1 MKPLYDLH
9 KLPQDICHQ
18 IFTTPKFRK
27 WFCEYPNKLLGIDSN
42 AKTVKGL
49 ALNVSTAILY
59 LSPHT
64 LSGINL
70 CPMAHLANCAK
81 PCLNTAGRG
90 AMSSVQMSRLRKSL
104 YWEQFPE
111 LFLEQ
116 LIREVTAHAK
126 KCASRNL
133 VPAVRL
139 NGTSDI
145 KWELY
150 LADFMARTSSD
161 YGVEWYDYTKLANRI
176 VPPCYDLTFSYS
188 GEPLFRPYVRKA
200 INNGMRIAV
209 VFRNQDSYR
218 NCESFENTHALY
230 RQRDKV
236 LGGMPIIK
244 GDDHDARFIED
255 DNCVVALY
263 AKGKARNDTSN
274 FVVDTIL
281 N

>member
-1 MKPLYDLH
+1 MNLLYDLS
-9 KLPQDICHQ
+9 KLPQDVKIQ
-18 IFTTPKFRK
+18 ILYNPKYYN
-27 WFCEYPNKLLGIDSN
+27 WFCQYPDKLLGIDSN
-42 AKTVKGL
+42 AKTVKGSKL
-49 ALNVSTAILY
+49 GISTAILY
-59 LSPHT
+59 LAPYT
-64 LSGINL
+64 MSGINL
-70 CPMAHLANCAK
+70 CAMAHLANCHE

-90 AMSSVQMSRLRKSL
+90 AMSNVQMSRLRKSL
-104 YWEQFPE
+104 YWEQFSE

-116 LIREVTAHAK
+116 LESEVLAHAK

-145 KWELY
+145 KWENY
-150 LADFMARTSSD
+150 LFHFMIRAYAD
-161 YGVEWYDYTKLANRI
+161 YGVQWYDYTKLTNRI
-176 VPPCYDLTFSYS
+176 VPKCYDLTFSYS
-188 GEPLFRPYVRKA
+188 GEPLFRPFVRKA
-200 INNGMRIAV
+200 ISNGMRIAV
-209 VFRNQDSYR
+209 VFRNQDSYK
-218 NCESFENTHALY
+218 NCESFVDTVALY

-236 LGGMPIIK
+236 LGGMPIVR

>member
-1 MKPLYDLH
+1 MKLLYDIY
-9 KLPQDICHQ
+9 KLPQDVKIQ
-18 IFTTPKFRK
+18 IVCNPKYYK
-27 WFCEYPNKLLGIDSN
+27 WFCEYPTKLLGIDTN

-59 LSPHT
+59 LAPYT
-64 LSGINL
+64 MSGQNL
-70 CPMAHLANCAK
+70 CPMAHLANCHE

-90 AMSSVQMSRLRKSL
+90 AMSNVQMSRLRKSL

-111 LFLEQ
+111 LFLAQ
-116 LIREVTAHAK
+116 LESEVLAHAK
-126 KCASRNL
+126 RCASRNL
-133 VPAVRL
+133 IPAVRL

-145 KWELY
+145 KWELH
-150 LADFMARTSSD
+150 LTKFMINAHVF

-176 VPPCYDLTFSYS
+176 VPKCYDLTFSYS
-188 GEPLFRPYVRKA
+188 GEPLFRPFVRKA
-200 INNGMRIAV
+200 IDNGMRIAV
-209 VFRNQDSYR
+209 VFRNQDSYKD
-218 NCESFENTHALY
+218 CESFVDTLALY

-236 LGGMPIIK
+236 LGGMPIIR